1 MYYDELNPTPDETS
15 GGTYSTGRSE
25 QEPDQNSAVIVLC
38 LLLVVFII
46 LAGIFSGPAA
56 KENRSMQ
63 EKELS
68 DSDPSAQNSETAPI
82 PDSPDYIVH
91 YTYDDKDYFGFLFRP
106 ITGELPDGYI
116 LTSSEIFSDP
126 APTSIRISFGD
137 GHHYTAYF
145 RDKNDALGVALLV
158 IHGIDLPEGAT
169 LSKLDSSLNSAL
181 LYLDGAPN
189 AALSFQYETLSDKN
203 VFINKTFL
211 KLNVLPELAK
221 PGSPIYNDAG
231 QVIAIMANPEKRSG
245 GLDPEADY
253 AAAIENVD
261 DWVWDTL
268 QNPMRYIGIHG
279 KIISS
284 PKKESLSLNGGFC
297 VNYVEATK
305 TYDLTTCLSP
315 GDLILG
321 FFDNYSLT
329 RPNNLTGPDELNKL
343 YNNFTDGKL
352 VALSVFRPKNKDRTT
367 TIFLRHNI
375 ER

>member
-46 LAGIFSGPAA
+46 LAGIFSRPAA

-68 DSDPSAQNSETAPI
+68 SSDSSAQNSEAVPI

-91 YTYDDKDYFGFLFRP
+91 YTYDDKDYCGFLFRP
-106 ITGELPDGYI
+106 NAYSLPDGYI
-116 LTSSEIFSDP
+116 LTSSEIFSDN
-126 APTSIRISFGD
+126 ALMSIRISSAD
-137 GHHYTAYF
+137 GHPYTAYL
-145 RDKNDALGVALLV
+145 REKNDTLGVAILMV
-158 IHGIDLPEGAT
+158 HGKDLPAGAV
-169 LSKLDSSLNSAL
+169 LSGLNSSPGKAF
-181 LYLDGAPN
+181 LYLDGEPD

-203 VFINKTFL
+203 VFIDKTFL
-211 KLNVLPELAK
+211 KLDALPELAK

-231 QVIAIMANPEKRSG
+231 QVIAIMANPEKRPG
-245 GLDPEADY
+245 GLDAASGY
-253 AAAIENVD
+253 AASIADVN
-261 DWVWDTL
+261 DWVWDAL
-268 QNPMRYIGIHG
+268 KNPLRYIGIHG
-279 KIISS
+279 KIIFS
-284 PKKESLSLNGGFC
+284 PGKEALSPNGGFC

-305 TYDLTTCLSP
+305 KYDLTTCLSP

-329 RPNNLTGPDELNKL
+329 RPNKLSGTDELNKL

-352 VALSVFRPKNKDRTT
+352 VALSVIRPENKDRTT